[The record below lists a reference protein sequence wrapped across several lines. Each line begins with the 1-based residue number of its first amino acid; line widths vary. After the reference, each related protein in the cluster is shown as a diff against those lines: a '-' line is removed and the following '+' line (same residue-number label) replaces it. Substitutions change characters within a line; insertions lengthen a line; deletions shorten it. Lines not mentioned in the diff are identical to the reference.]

1 MVQDCL
7 MSLGLREEFFAYPH
21 RTAADCPSFLP
32 ELQATKGLLVYR
44 EDWLK
49 ILVRTTGVSILEA
62 DRILRALAKEEN
74 SPELSIF
81 EKIENSEIKK
91 RLLASVKTVYSK
103 AHSVNGWLQ
112 FKQTAILKGLWPKEY
127 LAALDAWEKEH
138 GLVWFEFGY
147 KPTPQEFYLKA

>member
-1 MVQDCL
+1 M
-7 MSLGLREEFFAYPH
+7 
-21 RTAADCPSFLP
+21 
-32 ELQATKGLLVYR
+32 VYR

-147 KPTPQEFYLKA
+147 KPTPHEFYLKA